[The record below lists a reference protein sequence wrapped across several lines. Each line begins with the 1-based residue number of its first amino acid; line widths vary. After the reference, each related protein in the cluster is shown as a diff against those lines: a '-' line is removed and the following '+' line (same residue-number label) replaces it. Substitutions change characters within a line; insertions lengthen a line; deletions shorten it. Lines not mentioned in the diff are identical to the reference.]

1 MNIILRKC
9 QVFSQNSDPPRLP
22 EQRNLH
28 IYEQNF
34 ACKMWCM
41 PRGQEFPREF
51 KAFAICNPAES
62 EVCSGIIRSFFWRRS
77 KWNWQWYRI
86 HPNSFESEIGSGWIR
101 PDLTVLKV
109 KLAVILDPPW
119 PDSFENEIGG
129 DIESILTWQLWKW
142 NWKWYWIHPNLTAL
156 KVKLAVIL
164 DPP

>member
-86 HPNSFESEIGSGWIR
+86 HPN
-101 PDLTVLKV
+101 LTALKV
-109 KLAVILDPPW
+109 KLAVVG
-119 PDSFENEIGG
+119 SAQ
-129 DIESILTWQLWKW
+129 TWQFWKW
-142 NWKWYWIHPNLTAL
+142 NWRWYWIHPDLTAL
-156 KVKLAVIL
+156 KVKLAVIMNPFWPDSFESEIGSGTGSIL
-164 DPP
+164 T